1 MDIWNDGPDRHMANT
16 QLAKLLASAEER
28 RVHDQHVADDHLHKL
43 LNDAE
48 ERRVSDLNKAEE
60 RRVSDLNKA
69 EERRVSDPNKAE
81 ERRVSDLKAA
91 NDSFLKLSEKPR
103 LRKHRLEDGLNAFEQ
118 VRAQLNPLVPS
129 FLIVY

>member
-43 LNDAE
+43 LND
-48 ERRVSDLNKAEE
+48 
-60 RRVSDLNKA
+60 
-69 EERRVSDPNKAE
+69 AE